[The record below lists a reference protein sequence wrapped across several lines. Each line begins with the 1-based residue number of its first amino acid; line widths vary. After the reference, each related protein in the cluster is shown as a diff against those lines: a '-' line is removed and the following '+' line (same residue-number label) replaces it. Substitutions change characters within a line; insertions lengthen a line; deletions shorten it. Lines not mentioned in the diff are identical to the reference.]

1 MFFESSLG
9 ELTKFI
15 ANGVPK
21 LSSEPSKRTMVL
33 IQSRSVNIKIAGGG
47 EPGLVIKCFSFVL
60 MKTLLMLV
68 GTVRHETSN
77 IIEETVSTYNIFK
90 GRIFEEVNKGTACA
104 LGSEKYINRR
114 TRFCSRRIFCKWDL
128 AA

>member
-21 LSSEPSKRTMVL
+21 LSSERSKRTVVL

-47 EPGLVIKCFSFVL
+47 EPGLVIMLFICFNEKITDVSGSITGAFGV
-60 MKTLLMLV
+60 KEV
-68 GTVRHETSN
+68 YVEVAHN
-77 IIEETVSTYNIFK
+77 IN
-90 GRIFEEVNKGTACA
+90 
-104 LGSEKYINRR
+104 
-114 TRFCSRRIFCKWDL
+114 
-128 AA
+128 

>member
-21 LSSEPSKRTMVL
+21 LSSELSKRTMVL

-47 EPGLVIKCFSFVL
+47 EPGLVIMFSFAL
-60 MKTLLMLV
+60 MKRLLMLV

-114 TRFCSRRIFCKWDL
+114 TRFCRTRIFCKWDL

>member
-1 MFFESSLG
+1 
-9 ELTKFI
+9 
-15 ANGVPK
+15 
-21 LSSEPSKRTMVL
+21 
-33 IQSRSVNIKIAGGG
+33 
-47 EPGLVIKCFSFVL
+47 
-60 MKTLLMLV
+60 MLV
-68 GTVRHETSN
+68 RRVRHETLN

>member
-21 LSSEPSKRTMVL
+21 LSSELSKRTMVL
-33 IQSRSVNIKIAGGG
+33 IQSRSVNIKIAGEG
-47 EPGLVIKCFSFVL
+47 EPGLVIMLFIAL
-60 MKTLLMLV
+60 MKRLLMLV

-90 GRIFEEVNKGTACA
+90 GRIFEEVN
-104 LGSEKYINRR
+104 
-114 TRFCSRRIFCKWDL
+114 
-128 AA
+128 

>member
-21 LSSEPSKRTMVL
+21 RSSELSKRTMVL
-33 IQSRSVNIKIAGGG
+33 IQSRSVNIKIAGAG
-47 EPGLVIKCFSFVL
+47 EPGLVIMLFICFNG
-60 MKTLLMLV
+60 KITIMLV
-68 GTVRHETSN
+68 VTVRHDTSN
-77 IIEETVSTYNIFK
+77 IIEEIVSTYNIFK

-104 LGSEKYINRR
+104 LGSEK
-114 TRFCSRRIFCKWDL
+114 
-128 AA
+128 

>member
-21 LSSEPSKRTMVL
+21 LSSELSERTMVL

-47 EPGLVIKCFSFVL
+47 KPGLVI
-60 MKTLLMLV
+60 MLF
-68 GTVRHETSN
+68 
-77 IIEETVSTYNIFK
+77 TYF
-90 GRIFEEVNKGTACA
+90 
-104 LGSEKYINRR
+104 SEKINV
-114 TRFCSRRIFCKWDL
+114 SRNS
-128 AA
+128 

>member
-21 LSSEPSKRTMVL
+21 LSSELSKRTMVL

-47 EPGLVIKCFSFVL
+47 EPGLVIMFSFAL
-60 MKTLLMLV
+60 MKRLLMLV
-68 GTVRHETSN
+68 GTVRHKTSN
-77 IIEETVSTYNIFK
+77 IIEETV
-90 GRIFEEVNKGTACA
+90 
-104 LGSEKYINRR
+104 
-114 TRFCSRRIFCKWDL
+114 
-128 AA
+128 